1 MNLKYVSFLELDKN
15 IFSTM
20 SNLHIIFG
28 PMFAGKSTYLINTI
42 QSLLDN
48 GIPIEEILII
58 NHSSDTRYSDKSE
71 ICTHDNK
78 KMSSV
83 SLSMLEE
90 IIMYNEN
97 IIDNTIENTIEN
109 TINNTYDIT
118 NKKYIFIDEGQ
129 FFTDLYRT
137 VKTLLIKYKKTLY
150 IGGLDGDYKQDPFY
164 VSRLFDL
171 IPYATTVTKL
181 TSKCVECNEIAP
193 FTKRIIQSN
202 EQILVGGSDS
212 YKPVCLNHL

>member
-1 MNLKYVSFLELDKN
+1 LNLKYVSFLELDKN
-15 IFSTM
+15 IFKKM

-42 QSLLDN
+42 QSLLST

-83 SLSMLEE
+83 SLNMLEE
-90 IIMYNEN
+90 IIMYNEH
-97 IIDNTIENTIEN
+97 TIENSIEN
-109 TINNTYDIT
+109 TLNNTYDIT

-137 VKTLLIKYKKTLY
+137 VKTLLIKYKKTIY

>member
-1 MNLKYVSFLELDKN
+1 
-15 IFSTM
+15 M

-58 NHSSDTRYSDKSE
+58 NHSSDTRYSEKSE

-90 IIMYNEN
+90 IIMHN
-97 IIDNTIENTIEN
+97 EN

-137 VKTLLIKYKKTLY
+137 VKTLLIKYKKTIY

-181 TSKCVECNEIAP
+181 TSKCVECNDIAP

>member
-1 MNLKYVSFLELDKN
+1 
-15 IFSTM
+15 M

-42 QSLLDN
+42 QSLLST

-83 SLSMLEE
+83 SLNMLEE
-90 IIMYNEN
+90 IIMYNEH
-97 IIDNTIENTIEN
+97 TIENSIEN
-109 TINNTYDIT
+109 TLNNTYDIT

-137 VKTLLIKYKKTLY
+137 VKTLLIKYKKTIY